1 MCWQA
6 QQPKMRTN
14 CLELPRLYSCPF
26 KNGMPFNTLAQQIL
40 FPLSRKLKA
49 EGLQD
54 SWLQLKHHTHR
65 RETTGNFLDP
75 VGFVC
80 RSSISVPL
88 LSTRKTKVALFNMC
102 KFCLIRL
109 MMEINVF
116 RKCNDAFWYPIR
128 TGSHSLGLMPQTHWI
143 CFTKWRQGGWQFKDW
158 GIVGLIFNQKQR
170 NVETKTQ

>member
-1 MCWQA
+1 
-6 QQPKMRTN
+6 
-14 CLELPRLYSCPF
+14 
-26 KNGMPFNTLAQQIL
+26 MPFNTLAQQIL

-54 SWLQLKHHTHR
+54 SQLQLKQHTHK
-65 RETTGNFLDP
+65 REAMGSFPDP

-88 LSTRKTKVALFNMC
+88 LSTRETKVALFNMC

-116 RKCNDAFWYPIR
+116 RECNDAFCYPIC
-128 TGSHSLGLMPQTHWI
+128 TGSHSLGLVPQTHWI
-143 CFTKWRQGGWQFKDW
+143 CFINWRRGGWQFKDW
-158 GIVGLIFNQKQR
+158 GIWGWFSTRSRQMWKWRHIWKWKARIQGPLAYLFKDWGACLQ
-170 NVETKTQ
+170 